1 MAAAFD
7 GHVLAARECFENWHN
22 AWPPN
27 CRGHATLEGATFH
40 MFKLLRVQAIVLAM
54 GAILV
59 LAARAGADDK
69 YCLIISI
76 DGLKGDWA
84 CDPGTHGLELPNI
97 TKLAATGIKA
107 PMVGVFPSVTYP
119 SHTTLITGC
128 NPARHGILA
137 NEIFEPP
144 TAARSGKW
152 YWDYSAIQ
160 VPTLIDAAKA
170 KGWTTAAVSWPVC
183 VGAPVDVNFPEIW
196 QPGNYDLAFQELAKH
211 CKPPDLI
218 PRVLTK
224 YTLGR
229 GQSRDISLTNVA
241 RYIVE
246 QYKPRLM
253 LVHLVELDS
262 VQHKHGPD
270 TPEARAEAERS
281 DAHVGEILASYEAA
295 GLLKNTVV
303 AIVSDHGFLPTRKSF
318 HVNVVLT
325 QAGLIKPGK
334 DEKGPAEDWEAVGWN
349 AGGSCSIML
358 KRPDDL
364 AVLERVRK
372 ALLPY
377 TGKPDSP
384 IRTIFDREQ
393 IKKMGSN
400 PQAALMLDAGPNYTF
415 GSGRSGPVE
424 TDSTLGD
431 HPLRGMHGQMPDHVG
446 LEATFILGGL
456 ELTKGVT
463 LARMPM
469 LNAASSMCAILDLD
483 LPTAEGWN
491 AIEAG
496 RASQKQPPPPFAR

>member
-1 MAAAFD
+1 MHMGKLSKIQVVALALGVTMA
-7 GHVLAARECFENWHN
+7 L
-22 AWPPN
+22 P
-27 CRGHATLEGATFH
+27 
-40 MFKLLRVQAIVLAM
+40 
-54 GAILV
+54 
-59 LAARAGADDK
+59 ARARADDK
-69 YCLIISI
+69 YGLIISI

-84 CDPGTHGLELPNI
+84 CDPGKHGLKLSNI
-97 TKLAATGIKA
+97 TKLAANGIKA

-128 NPARHGILA
+128 NPAKHGILA
-137 NEIFEPP
+137 NEVFEPP
-144 TAARSGKW
+144 TVARSGKW

-160 VPTLIDAAKA
+160 VPTLIDAARA

-196 QPGNYDLAFQELAKH
+196 QPGNYDLAFLELSKH

-229 GQSRDISLTNVA
+229 GQDRDVSLTNVA

-334 DEKGPAEDWEAVGWN
+334 DEKGPAEDWDAVGWN

-358 KRPDDL
+358 KNTEDA

-372 ALLPY
+372 ALAPY

-384 IRTIFDREQ
+384 IRAIFDLEQ

-400 PQAALMLDAGPNYTF
+400 PQAALMLDAGPNWTF
-415 GSGRSGPVE
+415 GSGRTGPIE
-424 TDSTLGD
+424 TDSTQGD
-431 HPLRGMHGQMPDHVG
+431 HPLRGMHGQAPGPPELQAAFVAAGTGMR
-446 LEATFILGGL
+446 GGA
-456 ELTKGVT
+456 KIPNMHMIDVAPT
-463 LARMPM
+463 LAMT
-469 LNAASSMCAILDLD
+469 LGLKLSS
-483 LPTAEGWN
+483 AEG
-491 AIEAG
+491 AVQTDAMLGMQDSSALGAEE
-496 RASQKQPPPPFAR
+496 K

>member
-1 MAAAFD
+1 MDESPRRPGSDRQVPMMRISTALTVFVSMAFAAT
-7 GHVLAARECFENWHN
+7 VASTA
-22 AWPPN
+22 
-27 CRGHATLEGATFH
+27 
-40 MFKLLRVQAIVLAM
+40 QAE
-54 GAILV
+54 
-59 LAARAGADDK
+59 DK
-69 YCLIISI
+69 YGLIISI

-84 CDPGTHGLELPNI
+84 CSPAAHGVKLPNI
-97 TKLAATGIKA
+97 TRLAREGISA
-107 PMVGVFPSVTYP
+107 PVVGVFPSVTYP
-119 SHTTLITGC
+119 SHSTLITGC
-128 NPARHGILA
+128 NPARHGVLA

-144 TAARSGKW
+144 TVARSGKW
-152 YWDYSAIQ
+152 YWDYPAIN

-196 QPGNYDLAFQELAKH
+196 QPGNYDLAFQEIAKH

-218 PRVLTK
+218 PGVLTK

-229 GQSRDISLTNVA
+229 GQDRDVSLTNVA

-246 QYKPRLM
+246 EFKPRLM

-262 VQHKHGPD
+262 MQHKHGPD

-358 KRPDDL
+358 KNPDDA

-372 ALLPY
+372 ALAPH

-384 IRTIFDREQ
+384 IRIIFEREQ
-393 IKKMGSN
+393 INEMGSN
-400 PQAALMLDAGPNYTF
+400 PEAALMLDAGPNWTF

-431 HPLRGMHGQMPDHVG
+431 HPLRGMHGQMPGPPELAAAFVASQPDASQRVIILNMRMIDVAPTLATALG
-446 LEATFILGGL
+446 LE
-456 ELTKGVT
+456 
-463 LARMPM
+463 
-469 LNAASSMCAILDLD
+469 
-483 LPTAEGWN
+483 LPTAEGSSLASN
-491 AIEAG
+491 PRRSRPRPPLRAG
-496 RASQKQPPPPFAR
+496 EK